1 MKTYYNSLIIGI
13 SIVLTALILSHSYK
27 NRNKA
32 NNSINVTGLGT
43 KDFSSDLIVWS
54 GYFTNKSIKLK
65 EAYTD
70 LDRARESIKK
80 YLIEKG
86 IKDNDIVFSA
96 VEIEKEFD
104 DIRNSAGEKTNSVFT
119 GYLLKQSVQIE
130 SNEVDKVENI
140 SRQVSELINSGIEFY
155 SNSPEYYY
163 TKLAELKIQMIAE
176 ATKDANTRAKKIADN
191 ADGKL
196 GRLKNAAMGV
206 FQITGQNSSEDYS
219 WGGKFNTD
227 SKGKTASI
235 TMKLE
240 YETE

>member
-1 MKTYYNSLIIGI
+1 
-13 SIVLTALILSHSYK
+13 
-27 NRNKA
+27 
-32 NNSINVTGLGT
+32 
-43 KDFSSDLIVWS
+43 
-54 GYFTNKSIKLK
+54 
-65 EAYTD
+65 
-70 LDRARESIKK
+70 
-80 YLIEKG
+80 
-86 IKDNDIVFSA
+86 
-96 VEIEKEFD
+96 
-104 DIRNSAGEKTNSVFT
+104 
-119 GYLLKQSVQIE
+119 
-130 SNEVDKVENI
+130 
-140 SRQVSELINSGIEFY
+140 
-155 SNSPEYYY
+155 
-163 TKLAELKIQMIAE
+163 MIAE